1 MSPTARR
8 PATVRGR
15 ILAVAGAVAALA
27 GAGTAAASAASAAVV
42 PSPVTAA
49 EQSPAVLTGTSAP
62 AVLTGLTGNGT
73 AALALNAPPAPHA
86 APAHTQAPVAHTTP
100 APAGV
105 TTPAP
110 APAAHTVTAPAA
122 PAAHATVAVHTS
134 GPAAP
139 AAHAAPATHAAPAA
153 PAVNHTQPRRYEG
166 HADHGPAR
174 PYEMYDSVTPSA
186 IPGGKAVATYADGP
200 YAASPSEVAGR
211 SSVIWIDTNGSDP
224 RGANALDVEPGDA
237 TPQMAASWAAQRM
250 DDHPHGIA
258 VIYTMRS
265 DWAATQA
272 AISGLPQWQQHG
284 VRYWIADPTGVRH
297 LVPGSSATQWYWGT
311 NYDISTVAPG
321 F

>member
-8 PATVRGR
+8 PASARGR

-42 PSPVTAA
+42 PSSATAA
-49 EQSPAVLTGTSAP
+49 QQPPAVLTGAGAP
-62 AVLTGLTGNGT
+62 AVLTGAGGPLL
-73 AALALNAPPAPHA
+73 LATPAPHA
-86 APAHTQAPVAHTTP
+86 APATHPAVVQSAQPATAAQTP
-100 APAGV
+100 AAVSHGAAV
-105 TTPAP
+105 
-110 APAAHTVTAPAA
+110 PAAHT
-122 PAAHATVAVHTS
+122 S
-134 GPAAP
+134 
-139 AAHAAPATHAAPAA
+139 AAPAA
-153 PAVNHTQPRRYEG
+153 PAVNHTQPRRVYA
-166 HADHGPAR
+166 HAASAPAR

-211 SSVIWIDTNGSDP
+211 GPVTWIDTNGSDP
-224 RGANALDVEPGDA
+224 KGANVLDVEPGDA
-237 TPQMAASWAAQRM
+237 TPQMAASWAAHRL

-272 AISGLPQWQQHG
+272 AISGLPRWQQHE
-284 VRYWIADPTGVRH
+284 VRYWIADPTGVPH